1 MNQVE
6 ETLLKAIWG
15 EDVDTKSVFTDLIE
29 AAKSIDSTDHSSRYR
44 NLLLD
49 EGFRDFLNAVGVPH
63 AIVVNHLVREEHNN
77 PRYSQEH
84 HELAMTSIA
93 WADGF
98 ALGISLIALI
108 EKKMEDCQ
116 DGNCNS

>member
-1 MNQVE
+1 
-6 ETLLKAIWG
+6 
-15 EDVDTKSVFTDLIE
+15 
-29 AAKSIDSTDHSSRYR
+29 
-44 NLLLD
+44 LD

-63 AIVVNHLVREEHNN
+63 AIVVNHLVREERNN